1 MAQTKVRI
9 GLKPYGLSLVLACLV
24 GTAVYIGLEKKSS
37 ASYLTALLN
46 GSPSVHSQ
54 SVPNERLQDMRITTR
69 RSPTW
74 RHPSGKN
81 RKNGSLSAE
90 KNPLQRI
97 HLYSAF
103 FDDREKS
110 APHLPFVIRV
120 IAAIKSA
127 YFAARDPFQC
137 VLYCAGNRSAPEIIT
152 LYKKG
157 NVRRLSD
164 AKVINHTSYRALTLT
179 IRPRKCSN
187 YEPRVWVG
195 IHNSTVPLILENFVA
210 ENPSVEIE
218 QPHRVL
224 KVFDVGI
231 CTAAYYYLDPYR
243 VVEWI
248 EMQKILGVTGIILY
262 NSGLNAEASHVWDRY
277 YSEGYIDVRYASRSY
292 EAIFHEE
299 TRLLNQLVLNDC
311 LYRYMHT
318 FKYMMVI
325 DTDELI
331 LPRTVPT
338 LPKMLSLVSREYPD
352 VVDFHFMHGRFVMQ
366 ICFGSKPDY
375 DKPVFSWFLRYRYR
389 TKFRANKSF
398 HLKSIFIP
406 EYCLQSFNHYCARRF
421 NTKVQANVTTFVDP
435 NVAYVH
441 HYRDV
446 FGPEIR
452 TGLFAGNG
460 SIIKAN
466 LVRDD
471 AILAF
476 EHKLRS
482 NLKIRLAEL
491 DLLDSAGNKI
501 SGNGSL

>member
-1 MAQTKVRI
+1 MPKSGLVWGWKKTFAGILLAACVFMIVSVSDLFGNRSTLSGVTDLVNVTAKGQSISFITLQNTRI
-9 GLKPYGLSLVLACLV
+9 GAN
-24 GTAVYIGLEKKSS
+24 E
-37 ASYLTALLN
+37 
-46 GSPSVHSQ
+46 
-54 SVPNERLQDMRITTR
+54 VPI
-69 RSPTW
+69 W

-81 RKNGSLSAE
+81 LNNGSLAVERNS
-90 KNPLQRI
+90 LGRI
-97 HLYSAF
+97 RLYSAF
-103 FDDREKS
+103 FDDREES
-110 APHLPFVIRV
+110 SLHEPFVIRV
-120 IAAIKSA
+120 IAAIQTQ
-127 YFAARDPFQC
+127 FIGGQQPFQC
-137 VLYCAGNRSAPEIIT
+137 VLHCAEKKSAPEIIT
-152 LYKKG
+152 LRKG
-157 NVRRLSD
+157 CFMRLSD
-164 AKVINHTSYRALTLT
+164 PKVINQTSYSGLVLN
-179 IRPRKCSN
+179 IRPTKCSR
-187 YEPRVWVG
+187 YEPRLWVG
-195 IHNSTVPLILENFVA
+195 IYNASEPFMLDNFMA

-218 QPHRVL
+218 QPHRVP

-248 EMQKILGVTGIILY
+248 EMQKILGVSGIILY
-262 NSGLNAEASHVWDRY
+262 NSKLNAETTRVLNQY
-277 YSEGYIDVRYASRSY
+277 YSMGYIDVRLAW
-292 EAIFHEE
+292 
-299 TRLLNQLVLNDC
+299 RLVEPFFELDINLLTQLVLNDC
-311 LYRYMHT
+311 LFRYMHT

-331 LPRTVPT
+331 LPQTVPT
-338 LPKMLSLVSREYPD
+338 LPKMLSLISREYPD

-389 TKFRANKSF
+389 TIFSGNKSF

-406 EYCLQSFNHYCARRF
+406 EHCLQSFNHYCANRF

-446 FGPEIR
+446 FGPEMR
-452 TGLFAGNG
+452 TGLFARNG

-476 EHKLRS
+476 EDHLQS
-482 NLKIRLAEL
+482 NLRIRLAEFE
-491 DLLDSAGNKI
+491 LLDSAPSKI
-501 SGNGSL
+501 SCNC

>member
-1 MAQTKVRI
+1 MAKSGFVRDYKKIWAGMLAAVCVSVIVYVPDLFGTHSRLSDLNDLAKVTSA
-9 GLKPYGLSLVLACLV
+9 KSQFDSLVTL
-24 GTAVYIGLEKKSS
+24 
-37 ASYLTALLN
+37 
-46 GSPSVHSQ
+46 
-54 SVPNERLQDMRITTR
+54 RTTR
-69 RSPTW
+69 NGVNDSPVW

-81 RKNGSLSAE
+81 LQNGSLSTE
-90 KNPLQRI
+90 RNSLGRI

-103 FDDREKS
+103 FDDRENS
-110 APHLPFVIRV
+110 APHVPFVIRV
-120 IAAIKSA
+120 MTAIKSA
-127 YFAARDPFQC
+127 YLGPRDPFQC

-195 IHNSTVPLILENFVA
+195 IHNSSEPFMLDNFMA

-218 QPHRVL
+218 QPHRVP

-231 CTAAYYYLDPYR
+231 CTAVYYYLDPYR

-248 EMQKILGVTGIILY
+248 EMQKILGVSGIILY
-262 NSGLNAEASHVWDRY
+262 NSKLNAETTRVLNQY
-277 YSEGYIDVRYASRSY
+277 YSMGYIDVRLAW
-292 EAIFHEE
+292 
-299 TRLLNQLVLNDC
+299 RLVEPFFELDINLLAQLVLNDC
-311 LYRYMHT
+311 LFRYMHT

-389 TKFRANKSF
+389 TKFSGNKSY
-398 HLKSIFIP
+398 HLKSIFMP
-406 EYCLQSFNHYCARRF
+406 EHCLQSFNHYCANRF

-446 FGPEIR
+446 FGPEMR
-452 TGLFAGNG
+452 TGLFARNG

-476 EHKLRS
+476 EDHLQS
-482 NLKIRLAEL
+482 NLRIRLAEFE
-491 DLLDSAGNKI
+491 LLDSAPSKI
-501 SGNGSL
+501 SCNC